1 MSNIESIEVVLV
13 QSDLFIKN
21 YQQASKL
28 LFCTFASSKQY
39 GELIN
44 ISSHLLTIMN
54 TTTTEFKSN
63 ERVLDNPADLYMNCI
78 TFKRKD
84 MRKKKMV

>member
-1 MSNIESIEVVLV
+1 
-13 QSDLFIKN
+13 
-21 YQQASKL
+21 
-28 LFCTFASSKQY
+28 
-39 GELIN
+39 
-44 ISSHLLTIMN
+44 MN